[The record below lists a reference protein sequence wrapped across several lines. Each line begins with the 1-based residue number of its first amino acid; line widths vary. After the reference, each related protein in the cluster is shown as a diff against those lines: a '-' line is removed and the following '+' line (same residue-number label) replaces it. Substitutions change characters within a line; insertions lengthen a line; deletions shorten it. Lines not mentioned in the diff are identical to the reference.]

1 MSRCVRCQQ
10 CRPTHQEPC
19 TQLSILAHDFMLS
32 TVKYGADR
40 LMTPASIDSCF
51 ANVTSCERHLIRI
64 SPHPDFYC
72 AQGLYLSDAWSE
84 LGLPRECSTWSNERI
99 IEKWA
104 CDKEK
109 LVAFGM
115 GMHPRLGGAQ
125 GDDAAQRV
133 SRSWALPTFNMGRSR
148 SSTRPRHNLGTS
160 AIYGMSDDVFK
171 IVCSQV
177 LYSAPDGTIQN
188 R

>member
-1 MSRCVRCQQ
+1 
-10 CRPTHQEPC
+10 
-19 TQLSILAHDFMLS
+19 MLC
-32 TVKYGADR
+32 K
-40 LMTPASIDSCF
+40 
-51 ANVTSCERHLIRI
+51 RHLIRI
-64 SPHPDFYC
+64 FT

-84 LGLPRECSTWSNERI
+84 LGLPRECRTWSNERI

-125 GDDAAQRV
+125 GSAAQRV
-133 SRSWALPTFNMGRSR
+133 SRKWAWPTFNMGKPG
-148 SSTRPRHNLGTS
+148 SSTRPRHNVGTS
-160 AIYGMSDDVFK
+160 AIYGMSDDIFK

-177 LYSAPDGTIQN
+177 LYSALDRTKLTAERLIPARPKGSGQITGITEAE
-188 R
+188 